1 MAKLPF
7 VSGAVE
13 KLGLGKIG
21 GMAGM
26 GLVMDSAMAYTD
38 YKHSRESGMGRIGSA
53 AVGVGNFAMYQT
65 LGILPTMAMQILP
78 ALPEAAV
85 NGYEAL
91 GKLTRQMN
99 QQGKQVPFVNAGFHD
114 YNQAFTMRQAGMQ
127 MAQASKYNLQQTLM
141 GNEAAYL
148 QGR

>member
-1 MAKLPF
+1 MAKIPF
-7 VSGAVE
+7 KSGALE
-13 KLGLGKIG
+13 KIGLGSAIG
-21 GMAGM
+21 VGLDAYFAM
-26 GLVMDSAMAYTD
+26 GD
-38 YKHSRESGMGRIGSA
+38 YKDSREKGNSRFESA
-53 AVGVGNFAMYQT
+53 AIGVGNFALYQT
-65 LGILPTMAMQILP
+65 LGFWPTVAMQALP
-78 ALPEAAV
+78 ALPSAAV

-99 QQGKQVPFVNAGFHD
+99 QQGKQVPFVNSSFHD

-127 MAQASKYNLQQTLM
+127 MAQASQYNLQQTLL

>member
-1 MAKLPF
+1 
-7 VSGAVE
+7 
-13 KLGLGKIG
+13 
-21 GMAGM
+21 
-26 GLVMDSAMAYTD
+26 
-38 YKHSRESGMGRIGSA
+38 
-53 AVGVGNFAMYQT
+53 
-65 LGILPTMAMQILP
+65 MAMQILP

-127 MAQASKYNLQQTLM
+127 MAQASQYNLQQSLM